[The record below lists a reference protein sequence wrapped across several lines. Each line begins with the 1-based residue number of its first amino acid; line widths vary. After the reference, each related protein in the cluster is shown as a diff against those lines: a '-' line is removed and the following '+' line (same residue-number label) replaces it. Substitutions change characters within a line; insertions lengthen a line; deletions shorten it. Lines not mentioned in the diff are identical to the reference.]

1 MIVGSF
7 DLTSLLADLAL
18 QMQERNSHPVTFRL
32 PSKGTDPYFGLTR
45 SFYYAAESQGLL
57 SLIRLRSKGK
67 RRGVTLVRAADVLAL
82 IEEAAQ
88 AG

>member
-1 MIVGSF
+1 
-7 DLTSLLADLAL
+7 
-18 QMQERNSHPVTFRL
+18 MQERNSHPVTFRL

-57 SLIRLRSKGK
+57 NLIRLRSKGK
-67 RRGVTLVRAADVLAL
+67 RRGVTLVRATDVLAL